1 MITFKKNLETFNKI
15 ANRYYFIKD
24 NLDIKT
30 LKASLKRFNV
40 TNIWK
45 KDDDILI
52 IETDNLIITILLDSK
67 RVSENVIMKGSAG
80 EIIKYNMV
88 SGNINLGE

>member
-24 NLDIKT
+24 NLDIKI

-40 TNIWK
+40 INMWNKEDT
-45 KDDDILI
+45 LI
-52 IETDNLIITILLDSK
+52 VETDSLIITILLDSK
-67 RVSENVIMKGSAG
+67 RVSEDVIMKGSSG

-88 SGNINLGE
+88 SGNINLEE

>member
-40 TNIWK
+40 INMWNK
-45 KDDDILI
+45 ENILI
-52 IETDNLIITILLDSK
+52 VETDSLIITILLDSK
-67 RVSENVIMKGSAG
+67 RVSEDVIMKGSSG

-88 SGNINLGE
+88 SGNISLGE

>member
-1 MITFKKNLETFNKI
+1 MITFKKNLEIFNKI

-24 NLDIKT
+24 NLNIKT

-40 TNIWK
+40 INMWNKENT
-45 KDDDILI
+45 LI
-52 IETDNLIITILLDSK
+52 VETDSLIITILLDSK
-67 RVSENVIMKGSAG
+67 RVSEDVIMKGSSG

-88 SGNINLGE
+88 SGNINLEK

>member
-30 LKASLKRFNV
+30 LKASLKRFNIINMRNKED
-40 TNIWK
+40 T
-45 KDDDILI
+45 LI
-52 IETDNLIITILLDSK
+52 IETDSLIITILLDSK
-67 RVSENVIMKGSAG
+67 RVSEDVIMKGSSG

-88 SGNINLGE
+88 SGNINLEE